1 MRMILV
7 LTNEV
12 RYTSMATTTAA
23 RGELSERL
31 TAAGVKP
38 SRNRVLV
45 LEELAREANDATAQQ
60 IHRRLRRRNR
70 SVGLATVYRAL
81 SAMSE
86 AGVVDELPHGSTE
99 TCYRL
104 CGSEHHHHL
113 VCDGCHRV
121 IELPGCPARGW
132 IERGAAEAGFVV
144 TGHRLE
150 ARGLCASCRR

>member
-1 MRMILV
+1 MTGSAVTKEAL
-7 LTNEV
+7 
-12 RYTSMATTTAA
+12 A
-23 RGELSERL
+23 ERL
-31 TAAGVKP
+31 SAAGVKP

-60 IHRRLRRRNR
+60 LHRRLARRDR

-81 SAMSE
+81 TALSE
-86 AGVVDELPHGSTE
+86 AGVVDELPHGATE

-104 CGSEHHHHL
+104 CGAGHHHHL

-132 IERGAAEAGFVV
+132 IERGASEAGFEV

-150 ARGLCASCRR
+150 ARGLCAQCRRA

>member
-1 MRMILV
+1 
-7 LTNEV
+7 
-12 RYTSMATTTAA
+12 MATVAPTRDDLAD
-23 RGELSERL
+23 RL
-31 TAAGVKP
+31 ASAGVKP

-45 LEELAREANDATAQQ
+45 LQELAREANDATAQQ
-60 IHRRLRRRNR
+60 IHRRLKRRNR

-86 AGVVDELPHGSTE
+86 AGVVDELPHGATE

-104 CGSEHHHHL
+104 CGTGHHHHL

-121 IELPGCPARGW
+121 IELPGCPAKGW
-132 IERGAAEAGFVV
+132 IERGAREAGFEV

-150 ARGLCASCRR
+150 AQGLCASCRG

>member
-1 MRMILV
+1 
-7 LTNEV
+7 
-12 RYTSMATTTAA
+12 MAPNVAT
-23 RGELSERL
+23 GEALAERL
-31 TAAGVKP
+31 SAAGVRP
-38 SRNRVLV
+38 SPNRVLV
-45 LEELAREANDATAQQ
+45 LEELAREANDATAQE
-60 IHRRLRRRNR
+60 IHRRLAKRDR

-86 AGVVDELPHGSTE
+86 AGVVDELPHGSNE

-104 CGSEHHHHL
+104 CGTGHHHHL
-113 VCDGCHRV
+113 VCESCHRV

-150 ARGLCASCRR
+150 ARGLCADCRS